1 MDERMGGWVDSL
13 LEHLVDIRR
22 TAVFSIL
29 CWNHFSA
36 PEVAICVNHKHFC
49 MIVVTVQTGL

>member
-13 LEHLVDIRR
+13 LEHLVDIRG

-36 PEVAICVNHKHFC
+36 PEVATCVNHKHFC
-49 MIVVTVQTGL
+49 RIVVTVQTGL